1 MQLVNKAFG
10 GSVHRKAEREDGQEE
25 IEVQTDSNLFAGL
38 DAKQTVLL
46 THGDSLEH
54 AAPGFRVIATSGN
67 IIAGRQTLNTW
78 LSVYVMSCHRSL
90 SLSLSLSDRGLACNS
105 VLHKSDSQCLLVC
118 ACVCLQALR
127 MQTRVSTLFSSTLKC
142 A

>member
-90 SLSLSLSDRGLACNS
+90 SLSLSLSLIEALLATAFYTKVTHS
-105 VLHKSDSQCLLVC
+105 VCLCVRV
-118 ACVCLQALR
+118 CVCR
-127 MQTRVSTLFSSTLKC
+127 H
-142 A
+142 